1 MKNKKINIHA
11 GHNPSGKMGCGAVD
25 ILDESKEARSLVKKV
40 IPLLQEAG
48 ITIYDC
54 TCNNGTSQGDIL
66 KRIVQKCNAHDVALD
81 ISIHF
86 NSGRND
92 HSGDGKVGGT
102 EVWMRT
108 EEGIK
113 KKVGTKICKK
123 MEQIGFT
130 NRGVKVSK
138 GLYFLNHTK
147 APAILIEVCFVDDK
161 DDAKLYKQTKNKI
174 VEGIAR
180 AIIKVLE
187 TNIKE

>member
-66 KRIVQKCNAHDVALD
+66 KRIVQKCNA
-81 ISIHF
+81 
-86 NSGRND
+86 GRND

-113 KKVGTKICKK
+113 KKVGQRFVKK
-123 MEQIGFT
+123 W
-130 NRGVKVSK
+130 NR
-138 GLYFLNHTK
+138 
-147 APAILIEVCFVDDK
+147 
-161 DDAKLYKQTKNKI
+161 
-174 VEGIAR
+174 
-180 AIIKVLE
+180 
-187 TNIKE
+187 